1 MHLEQ
6 DAPIDDDI
14 HLGRHPGSAWEAVAH
29 GVHVLRDH
37 RADLRTQLRAWQ
49 SALPFHTSF
58 TGLTAAQLRGWWL
71 PPLPHDLPRFV
82 ASGSNDRIRRPGL
95 DVCRHDDTLP
105 WELLDGVRVTSAAET
120 VLACA
125 RDLELLD
132 VVLIGDA
139 ALHSGDVTRHQL
151 VAVARQ
157 RRRGSPLLRQAIPL
171 MNGKAE
177 SIFEGLLRVLH
188 EVCGISVDPQ
198 VELFGP
204 REELIARADLLLV
217 GTKTLHEYDGADHL
231 PRARQRRDLRRGR
244 RLLSAGYQRR
254 GFVREDV
261 LNGGL
266 GILRDA
272 DLAVG
277 REHDPARVQAWYAL
291 LRDSLFTPSGTRRLR
306 DRLS

>member
-1 MHLEQ
+1 
-6 DAPIDDDI
+6 
-14 HLGRHPGSAWEAVAH
+14 
-29 GVHVLRDH
+29 
-37 RADLRTQLRAWQ
+37 
-49 SALPFHTSF
+49 
-58 TGLTAAQLRGWWL
+58 LTAAQLRGWWL

-204 REELIARADLLLV
+204 RD
-217 GTKTLHEYDGADHL
+217 EYDGADHL